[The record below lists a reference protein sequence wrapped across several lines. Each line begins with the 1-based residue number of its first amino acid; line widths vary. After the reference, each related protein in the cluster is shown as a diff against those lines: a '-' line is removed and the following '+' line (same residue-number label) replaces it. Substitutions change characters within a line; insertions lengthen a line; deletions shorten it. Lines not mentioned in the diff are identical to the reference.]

1 MLATN
6 IDWDTGNDME
16 IKEKLPKQV
25 KVPDYVRY
33 DFESIADYLSDTYGF
48 CMFGFS
54 VEVK

>member
-6 IDWDTGNDME
+6 IDWDTGSD
-16 IKEKLPKQV
+16 IKTKENLPKEVKLP
-25 KVPDYVRY
+25 DYISH

-54 VEVK
+54 VKM